1 MTCHV
6 RLHTSFNVQI
16 SIPIHLN
23 HLYPSLYLCCFNEW
37 RLQWNW
43 ISFMRIYYYSFIL
56 SIYIMAFDNN
66 KRICNSFIRAFIP
79 LFFYSWEFMVW
90 LDDVNCAKW
99 RLASTVISVR
109 YFAIEIVRIMSRPT
123 IPGNTI
129 ILLSLDCWLSIQ
141 KAFASTIN
149 KIQKLFIVH
158 VSIELMEMIDLQ
170 WEHNFLLIECVI
182 QCFWLVGMPTKPT
195 CSLNSTTIK
204 QPPSNKFC
212 NLMNVDIPVSAA
224 PRSISISHPTTFHF
238 EHQITQILGI
248 ETSLHEA
255 FAFGI
260 NNRSVARFINHRKL
274 RRTNQ
279 KKKKNIVVFGTHI
292 NLFVHDVG
300 KSVFSPKWYVR
311 RKAYAFWPTK
321 NTLHIQNR
329 ATSHRHTD
337 RQLTDG
343 ETPPDAIRNER
354 CTQNK
359 MRRRRLCAT
368 YHRQIIPPNARYH

>member
-195 CSLNSTTIK
+195 SSLNSTTIK

-260 NNRSVARFINHRKL
+260 NNRSVARFINYGG
-274 RRTNQ
+274 RTKT
-279 KKKKNIVVFGTHI
+279 KKKKYCRFWNSHQSVRSRR
-292 NLFVHDVG
+292 G
-300 KSVFSPKWYVR
+300 KISVFAEMICTPKSICLLANQKYIT
-311 RKAYAFWPTK
+311 YPESC
-321 NTLHIQNR
+321 NI
-329 ATSHRHTD
+329 
-337 RQLTDG
+337 
-343 ETPPDAIRNER
+343 
-354 CTQNK
+354 TQ
-359 MRRRRLCAT
+359 T
-368 YHRQIIPPNARYH
+368 HRQTIDWRRNPAGCH